1 MKICLIIFILIISNI
16 PLAAQQ
22 DKIEKLLNK
31 QFNYEQNLYEEG
43 ISSKPQLIQ
52 TFQIQKDSL
61 VFEFTM
67 PDYNEENRIKFIRRS
82 VHLKDIEE
90 FIKDM
95 NVIFLAKEDSV
106 KETVT
111 IKDRQGNT
119 IEKKEY
125 LTHLFFTE
133 LGKDYGDESL
143 RNQML
148 KAFAKAGYRIT
159 SEYWFH

>member
-1 MKICLIIFILIISNI
+1 MSTNVKRIVQPALRLPVDTSCLAL
-16 PLAAQQ
+16 
-22 DKIEKLLNK
+22 
-31 QFNYEQNLYEEG
+31 
-43 ISSKPQLIQ
+43 SSFQP
-52 TFQIQKDSL
+52 FQIQHDSL
-61 VFEFTM
+61 SFEFTTL
-67 PDYNEENRIKFIRRS
+67 DYDEESKITFIRRS

-95 NVIFLAKEDSV
+95 NVIFVAKENSV

-111 IKDRQGNT
+111 VKDRQGNT

-143 RNQML
+143 RNQIL